1 MIKWWSSS
9 HGASSRGVPYISCT
23 CLSGRP
29 ITSLI
34 FKFPHKI
41 CLLALP
47 AWHSCHMLS
56 YSCNTRSTL
65 KITFNRWFMQT
76 RVWKAIG
83 LTRFSLIRNKT
94 VPWSKL
100 MKCLPPVWCRE
111 AEEAE
116 LKSWQVKPRW
126 NWRWSHGGATAEL
139 QRRPLGSWK
148 SCLGAERGV
157 NQRIKQC
164 LDDSALRATAGIQL
178 NPSHSLPS
186 TLLCALKHNWR
197 AAIFVISWVERH
209 TYILKSENQE
219 CALQEEAAIQI
230 EFIRRDNFQYWSLPL
245 IAEPQILLWLNL
257 RNNNPDHQPLQAVGA
272 HCKFSC
278 AISEP
283 AHDCKLQ
290 QSQIRSLIAE
300 IHKHWHSPPP
310 PTHSSTT

>member
-1 MIKWWSSS
+1 MSSSRKVGCSIKGFWPILSIEHLNALFVFHISGIVWTRTWDRKGVEMIKWWSSS
-9 HGASSRGVPYISCT
+9 RSASSRGVPYISCT

-56 YSCNTRSTL
+56 YSCTRS
-65 KITFNRWFMQT
+65 
-76 RVWKAIG
+76 
-83 LTRFSLIRNKT
+83 
-94 VPWSKL
+94 
-100 MKCLPPVWCRE
+100 
-111 AEEAE
+111 
-116 LKSWQVKPRW
+116 
-126 NWRWSHGGATAEL
+126 
-139 QRRPLGSWK
+139 K

-197 AAIFVISWVERH
+197 AAIFVTSLVERH

-245 IAEPQILLWLNL
+245 IANPQILLWLNL
-257 RNNNPDHQPLQAVGA
+257 RNNNP
-272 HCKFSC
+272 
-278 AISEP
+278 
-283 AHDCKLQ
+283 
-290 QSQIRSLIAE
+290 R
-300 IHKHWHSPPP
+300 P
-310 PTHSSTT
+310 PTIASSGCAL

>member
-1 MIKWWSSS
+1 MSSSRKVGCSIKGFWPILSIEHLNALFVFHISGIVWTRTWDRKGVEMIKWWSSS

-56 YSCNTRSTL
+56 YSCTRS
-65 KITFNRWFMQT
+65 
-76 RVWKAIG
+76 
-83 LTRFSLIRNKT
+83 
-94 VPWSKL
+94 
-100 MKCLPPVWCRE
+100 
-111 AEEAE
+111 
-116 LKSWQVKPRW
+116 
-126 NWRWSHGGATAEL
+126 
-139 QRRPLGSWK
+139 K

-197 AAIFVISWVERH
+197 AAIFVISWVERL

-278 AISEP
+278 AICAWDWWRMIASGGNLRFYLW
-283 AHDCKLQ
+283 LQ
-290 QSQIRSLIAE
+290 
-300 IHKHWHSPPP
+300 K
-310 PTHSSTT
+310 STTGLLSIPGSAPGWLSNCNILIQMLHQCRFMCQFKKKKELENI

>member
-23 CLSGRP
+23 CLCGRP

-56 YSCNTRSTL
+56 YSCTRS
-65 KITFNRWFMQT
+65 
-76 RVWKAIG
+76 
-83 LTRFSLIRNKT
+83 
-94 VPWSKL
+94 
-100 MKCLPPVWCRE
+100 
-111 AEEAE
+111 
-116 LKSWQVKPRW
+116 
-126 NWRWSHGGATAEL
+126 
-139 QRRPLGSWK
+139 K

-245 IAEPQILLWLNL
+245 IANPQIILWLNL

-278 AISEP
+278 AICAWDWWRMIASGGNLRFYLW
-283 AHDCKLQ
+283 LQ
-290 QSQIRSLIAE
+290 
-300 IHKHWHSPPP
+300 K
-310 PTHSSTT
+310 STTGLLSIPGSAPGWLSNCNILIQMLHQCRFICQFKKKRVRKYMIDILN